1 MFDAIDAHIHLDMY
15 PEERARQMCE
25 ELASDRVLGLVAVS
39 RHLVSCQA
47 TQRLRKS
54 FPDRVWAAYG
64 YHPEQALPSAEELA
78 ELLAWIRERKDEM
91 VAIGEVGLPYYTRTE
106 VEAEGRHFEVEP
118 YVEMLEQFI
127 ALAAELNKPVVLHAV
142 YEDADVVIDLLQQ
155 HGVKKAHFHWFK
167 GPASTVQRMI
177 EAGYFISITPDVW
190 YEEGV
195 RTLVR
200 EYPLTHIMVETDGPW
215 PFEGPFEGQET
226 HPRMV
231 HAVIE
236 QIALLKG
243 LSMGETA
250 AIVRG
255 NTERF
260 YGLSEPDKD

>member
-1 MFDAIDAHIHLDMY
+1 MYKAIDAHIHLDMY
-15 PEERARQMCE
+15 PEVRAREICE
-25 ELASDRVLGLVAVS
+25 ELVSNNVLGLVAVS
-39 RHLVSCQA
+39 RHLASCQA
-47 TQRLRKS
+47 TQRMRELY
-54 FPDRVWAAYG
+54 PDRVWAAYG
-64 YHPEQALPSAEELA
+64 FHPEQALPSDAELA
-78 ELLAWIRERKDEM
+78 HLLAWIRERKDEM
-91 VAIGEVGLPYYTRTE
+91 VAIGEIGLPYYTRTE
-106 VEAEGRHFEVEP
+106 VEVDGRHFDEEP
-118 YVEMLEQFI
+118 YVELLEQFI

-142 YEDADVVIDLLQQ
+142 YEDADVVIDLLHK
-155 HGVKKAHFHWFK
+155 HGVSKAHFHWFK
-167 GPASTVQRMI
+167 GSVSTIRRMI
-177 EAGYFISITPDVW
+177 EAGNFISITPDVC
-190 YEEGV
+190 YEDEI

-243 LSMGETA
+243 LAVAETA

-260 YGLSEPDKD
+260 YGLNARDKD